1 MTTHAKVRI
10 LVVDDE
16 PSRRLTL
23 EDILTDEGYD
33 VSTAADGQIA
43 VDMCTEQEYD
53 VVIMDVRMP
62 RLDGIDA
69 FRQVRRHREG
79 VRIIMMSAYGTDE
92 LKQMALEE
100 GAIAFLDKPLNLGKV
115 IRLIS
120 EATGTAILVVA
131 DDESTA
137 ARLGGALEEQGYHV
151 RVVHSPHEAMELA
164 EQIRFDIVFIDVEL
178 PSMNGLD
185 LYLAIKKITP
195 TAVAI
200 MISGME
206 EEFERLALEAVRRT
220 AYTVIRKPIDLDY
233 LLAMLQRID
242 AQRISNAVKKP
253 KT

>member
-1 MTTHAKVRI
+1 MDHPLHI
-10 LVVDDE
+10 LLADDE
-16 PSRRLTL
+16 KIVHQTIGDYLGKLGHSV
-23 EDILTDEGYD
+23 DSVYD
-33 VSTAADGQIA
+33 GAAALGAIEKNRYA
-43 VDMCTEQEYD
+43 LALV
-53 VVIMDVRMP
+53 DVRMP

-100 GAIAFLDKPLNLGKV
+100 GAIAFLDKPLSVEKV

-120 EATGTAILVVA
+120 EATGTAVLVVA